1 MPTTLHYVLQLTRHR
16 RTLTPCGIIAIQVQT
31 SDIMKNYNTNG
42 GMNIFGG
49 DPRYDTRAFHAKQQ
63 ADTQE
68 YLRRTRSNEKT
79 QFQENLEAS
88 RKQRQEEL
96 NPPTDSSFSSQS
108 PAFQNESNRLSARAQ
123 MLRNNPGMVEDLRDQ
138 RARQLYDERMA
149 SARAR
154 TPEAQQYAA
163 EKKIFKRTGE
173 RTGSLLADHLEHQRQ
188 ERISQPEYVANRA
201 QSLMDAYLQRAQR
214 GGQGTQQYDRAQS
227 RVLNLLQDTLGNLDT
242 TSTEPL
248 DFKTQNIFDLTSG
261 FLRDQQQQQIQS
273 QLSGVLD
280 RPAPQPLTGY
290 YEGPM
295 VQPIQSAQN
304 PKRDQFG
311 QFSGPQNYSSG
322 GMSQQQ
328 IMGLMG
334 R

>member
-1 MPTTLHYVLQLTRHR
+1 MQTTLHYVLQLTRHR
-16 RTLTPCGIIAIQVQT
+16 RTLTPCGIIAIQVQI

-63 ADTQE
+63 ADTKE
-68 YLRRTRSNEKT
+68 YLRRTRSGEKT

-88 RKQRQEEL
+88 RKQRQKEL
-96 NPPTDSSFSSQS
+96 NPPTNSSFSSQS
-108 PAFQNESNRLSARAQ
+108 PQFQSEYNRMVNRGQ
-123 MLRNNPGMVEDLRDQ
+123 MLANNPGMVEDLMDQ
-138 RARQLYDERMA
+138 RARQLHDERMA
-149 SARAR
+149 AARAR

-214 GGQGTQQYDRAQS
+214 GGQGTRQYDSAQS

-273 QLSGVLD
+273 QLSGLLD